1 MTRGRVAALLIT
13 AWLLS
18 LATAAPPAFT
28 MVTDDEFVL
37 DEVCAIAMTTQY
49 AIGMLHTFY
58 IILLHFC
65 CKWT

>member
-18 LATAAPPAFT
+18 LATAAPPAVT

-49 AIGMLHTFY
+49 AIGR
-58 IILLHFC
+58 LHFH
-65 CKWT
+65 

>member
-18 LATAAPPAFT
+18 LATAAPPAVT
-28 MVTDDEFVL
+28 MVTDEDFVL

-49 AIGMLHTFY
+49 AIGRLHIVFLFMY
-58 IILLHFC
+58 SV
-65 CKWT
+65 KV